1 MPFAYAVLS
10 RALNVAR
17 ERSMKY
23 TAPDSCAP
31 GRPSTEGMIR
41 DAQSRRIRVF
51 VGTLLPED
59 RCGCRAFDFVD
70 GRDDIA
76 AANAQI
82 RGVAAS
88 EGAVLVDLYP
98 GFAGQTAALLT
109 FDGLHP
115 NETGYSRMAE
125 IFFGAIRQQ
134 LETVPK
140 QGNGS
145 SESSH

>member
-1 MPFAYAVLS
+1 MGATIIV
-10 RALNVAR
+10 
-17 ERSMKY
+17 
-23 TAPDSCAP
+23 
-31 GRPSTEGMIR
+31 
-41 DAQSRRIRVF
+41 
-51 VGTLLPED
+51 
-59 RCGCRAFDFVD
+59 
-70 GRDDIA
+70 

-82 RGVAAS
+82 RGMAAS

-98 GFAGQTAALLT
+98 GFAGQTTALLS
-109 FDGLHP
+109 FDGLHL

-125 IFFGAIRQQ
+125 IFFGAIRLQ